1 MKVNVVFGPGVEVA
15 FAGDVIEVFVGMEVF
30 CINAAV
36 LAGIEVFAGLLD
48 GVLMEVFE
56 LFVGAPLGIEVFCLD
71 AAGIEVFVAFLGAL
85 GEVFKATAGIEV
97 SVGIEPFMLNCRGQ
111 PQREGPHAGA

>member
-1 MKVNVVFGPGVEVA
+1 MKVNVVFGPGVEVD
-15 FAGDVIEVFVGMEVF
+15 FAGNVIAGIEVFVGMEVF

-36 LAGIEVFAGLLD
+36 LAGIEVFTGLLD
-48 GVLMEVFE
+48 GVLHEVFE

-71 AAGIEVFVAFLGAL
+71 AAGIEVFVAFLRAL

-97 SVGIEPFMLNCRGQ
+97 SVGIEPFMLNCR
-111 PQREGPHAGA
+111 AAAA